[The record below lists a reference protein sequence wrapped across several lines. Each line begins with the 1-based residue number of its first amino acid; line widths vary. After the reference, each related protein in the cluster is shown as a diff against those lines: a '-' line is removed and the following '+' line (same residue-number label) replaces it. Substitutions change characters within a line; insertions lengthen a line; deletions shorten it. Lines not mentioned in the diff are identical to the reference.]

1 MELKLVNAVMLGRYL
16 SRGNTVLCS
25 WVFVCKQLLAIQP
38 PSKPVQNNLYQLRYS
53 FFSMLCAVFRN
64 KAFLFLFLFLIR
76 KKVSCGNGGLRGCEK
91 AWLPY
96 RKESVTYGPTQLW
109 RLKQTLT
116 IWTYPF
122 MEVATNTKNM
132 DLPIYGGCNKH

>member
-64 KAFLFLFLFLIR
+64 KAFLFLFLFLYIYIYIYIYI
-76 KKVSCGNGGLRGCEK
+76 LYIQIDRGCMSTWVWPGLELCSSVDLGFILSFRCIFS
-91 AWLPY
+91 LPPLLLVY
-96 RKESVTYGPTQLW
+96 DTFLHAVNLG
-109 RLKQTLT
+109 
-116 IWTYPF
+116 
-122 MEVATNTKNM
+122 
-132 DLPIYGGCNKH
+132 H

>member
-64 KAFLFLFLFLIR
+64 KAFLFLFLFLSMCFLLITYIFFPTILSICFLLTTYIFSPTILSMCFLLTTYIFFPTNLFICFLLTPR
-76 KKVSCGNGGLRGCEK
+76 FGNSLFRSK
-91 AWLPY
+91 L
-96 RKESVTYGPTQLW
+96 L
-109 RLKQTLT
+109 
-116 IWTYPF
+116 I
-122 MEVATNTKNM
+122 
-132 DLPIYGGCNKH
+132 